1 MDAAQQEIAALE
13 RLVGPQG
20 TSPLF
25 ARLADLYLQA
35 GRPQDALR
43 VCDAGLA
50 NFPFYTTGHFVK
62 GRTLLALEMTNEAR
76 RELEFVRDWLPTN
89 PTVWQYLDSLPYDE
103 SQSLTIE
110 SEPIIDTVSE
120 TTTPENEIPAAAPS
134 EQNFFSALTE
144 AAPPEAA
151 ADTEPSAT
159 SAAESNVFG
168 LPSEAP
174 SGFGGF
180 GGFAAAPSETP
191 PAEPESPMSAFGGLD
206 GFGGS
211 TETPAETLTSASE
224 EPAASYEETVTSALG
239 GGAPGF
245 VPAET
250 GESFEAYAGRQR
262 PELGPTD
269 IITLDQFLD
278 GEGIV
283 PSASFAN
290 GPEPVV
296 EAPAPSASF
305 DMTPAEP
312 SFDQASPL
320 AVEPSSETAGASAG
334 ADGFD
339 FGGFPSSPTEA
350 ESPTVPA
357 VEESPT
363 EGLDLSDFPTAE
375 EPSTPAVDAEP
386 TSTDDAGG
394 FAGPSFEGPPA
405 TSSDTSIEGLTAKL
419 QSAKKITPVIDFS
432 SKSSSSEDDS
442 GTMAGSSFV
451 TPTLAEIYAKQ
462 GWFDDAIKA
471 YRTLAKTKP
480 AEREKYEERIKELE
494 EEKKK
499 QS

>member
-76 RELEFVRDWLPTN
+76 RELEYVRDWLPTN
-89 PTVWQYLDSLPYDE
+89 PTIWQYLDSLPYDE
-103 SQSLTIE
+103 SQSLTL
-110 SEPIIDTVSE
+110 EPDSTGDVVVE
-120 TTTPENEIPAAAPS
+120 AAGPEAEAPAIAPA
-134 EQNFFSALTE
+134 EQNFFSALTD
-144 AAPPEAA
+144 ATPPEAA
-151 ADTEPSAT
+151 ADTEPS
-159 SAAESNVFG
+159 SAPVAETNVFG

-180 GGFAAAPSETP
+180 GGFTSAPAETP
-191 PAEPESPMSAFGGLD
+191 AAEPESPMAAFGGLD

-211 TETPAETLTSASE
+211 TETSAETVTAAPE
-224 EPAASYEETVTSALG
+224 EPTASYEETVTSALG
-239 GGAPGF
+239 EGAPGF
-245 VPAET
+245 VAAEA
-250 GESFEAYAGRQR
+250 GEPFEVYAERLR
-262 PELGPTD
+262 LELGPTG

-283 PSASFAN
+283 PSAPFA
-290 GPEPVV
+290 PETEPVV
-296 EAPAPSASF
+296 ESPTPAASF
-305 DMTPAEP
+305 DMPAAEP
-312 SFDQASPL
+312 SFDQASALTVEASPE
-320 AVEPSSETAGASAG
+320 AVDAPAATN
-334 ADGFD
+334 DLD
-339 FGGFPSSPTEA
+339 FGGFPAITADPETPA
-350 ESPTVPA
+350 APA
-357 VEESPT
+357 VEATPT
-363 EGLDLSDFPTAE
+363 GGLDLSGFPTAE
-375 EPSTPAVDAEP
+375 EPATPAANAESA
-386 TSTDDAGG
+386 STDDGSG
-394 FAGPSFEGPPA
+394 FAGPSFEGPPPTA
-405 TSSDTSIEGLTAKL
+405 SDTSIEGLTAKL

-432 SKSSSSEDDS
+432 SKLSSDDDS
-442 GTMAGSSFV
+442 GTMASSSFV

-499 QS
+499 QA